1 MRIGIT
7 QGRVPS
13 LRTALLGSFL
23 AIILVTTIAAF
34 AAVGSIR
41 GAYLELSSMQSVQGD
56 VVRLRSIAGTLHNA
70 EINYL
75 RSANPEYRQENRGT
89 KLAFETLVRNLEGRA
104 APMRPGYFRDLR
116 AMMETYAS
124 LSVQAEEAL
133 QSGTE
138 RIYMDRLS
146 AELGRYIS
154 YVGAQI
160 DTILNAYMERAQT
173 RSEELRARIETSEN
187 ISSIAFMLIALLI
200 VLLAVRIA
208 DAIARPIHGL
218 AVSLQRFASGELDP
232 PSADE
237 NGPAEIG
244 LVARSFNSMTP
255 RIRRLVELEQ
265 EKTALSDRLLLEST
279 RALELEN
286 SLQKSEL
293 ELLQARINP
302 HFMFNALASIGSLAR
317 LEDAGRTARSVD
329 SLARIM
335 RHSFT
340 ADREHAT
347 VGEEL
352 EIVRHYLA
360 LQKTR
365 FGARLCFEVECAPEV
380 ESRSLPGLSVQ
391 PFVENAVLHGI
402 EPREQGGNVTVKA
415 CMDDSGGTLIVIS
428 DDGVGFDPAGL
439 AMAVVATAGSPA
451 TSAGTQVVA
460 ESPSGPPAATKDAGL
475 DGNRSHYGIAN
486 VKRRLELLFGEGTV
500 RIESGRGRGTM
511 VELRIPAP
519 PFAGGQTDL
528 PLEQA

>member
-1 MRIGIT
+1 MRTGIIR
-7 QGRVPS
+7 GRVPS
-13 LRTALLGSFL
+13 LRAALLSSFL

-41 GAYLELSSMQSVQGD
+41 GAYLELSSMQGVQGD
-56 VVRLRSIAGTLHNA
+56 VVALRSIAGALHNA

-75 RSANPEYRQENRGT
+75 RSANPDYRQENREA
-89 KLAFETLVRNLEGRA
+89 KLAFETLARDIERRA
-104 APMRPGYFRDLR
+104 APMRPAYFRDLR
-116 AMMETYAS
+116 AMLETYAS
-124 LSVQAEEAL
+124 LTAQAEDAL
-133 QSGTE
+133 QAGTE

-154 YVGAQI
+154 YIGTQI
-160 DTILNAYMERAQT
+160 DSILNAYMERAEA
-173 RSEELRARIETSEN
+173 RSEELRSRIETSEN
-187 ISSIAFMLIALLI
+187 ISSIAFLLIALLF

-265 EKTALSDRLLLEST
+265 EKTALSDRLLQEST

-335 RHSFT
+335 RHSFA

-365 FGARLCFEVECAPEV
+365 FGARLCFEVECSAEV
-380 ESRSLPGLSVQ
+380 ENRSLPGLSVQ

-402 EPREQGGNVTVKA
+402 EPREQGGNVAVKA
-415 CMDDSGGTLIVIS
+415 CRDDAGETLITIS

-439 AMAVVATAGSPA
+439 AT
-451 TSAGTQVVA
+451 GTELVENA
-460 ESPSGPPAATKDAGL
+460 PPAKTGG
-475 DGNRSHYGIAN
+475 DGGRAHYGIAN

-500 RIESGRGRGTM
+500 RIESGRGRGTL

-519 PFAGGQTDL
+519 PFAGSQTY
-528 PLEQA
+528 PALEKA

>member
-1 MRIGIT
+1 
-7 QGRVPS
+7 
-13 LRTALLGSFL
+13 
-23 AIILVTTIAAF
+23 
-34 AAVGSIR
+34 
-41 GAYLELSSMQSVQGD
+41 
-56 VVRLRSIAGTLHNA
+56 
-70 EINYL
+70 
-75 RSANPEYRQENRGT
+75 
-89 KLAFETLVRNLEGRA
+89 
-104 APMRPGYFRDLR
+104 
-116 AMMETYAS
+116 
-124 LSVQAEEAL
+124 
-133 QSGTE
+133 
-138 RIYMDRLS
+138 
-146 AELGRYIS
+146 
-154 YVGAQI
+154 
-160 DTILNAYMERAQT
+160 
-173 RSEELRARIETSEN
+173 
-187 ISSIAFMLIALLI
+187 
-200 VLLAVRIA
+200 
-208 DAIARPIHGL
+208 
-218 AVSLQRFASGELDP
+218 
-232 PSADE
+232 
-237 NGPAEIG
+237 
-244 LVARSFNSMTP
+244 MTP

-265 EKTALSDRLLLEST
+265 EKTALSDRLLQEST

-335 RHSFT
+335 RHSFA

-365 FGARLCFEVECAPEV
+365 FGARLCFEVECSAEV
-380 ESRSLPGLSVQ
+380 ADRSLPGLSVQ

-402 EPREQGGNVTVKA
+402 EPREQGGNVAVKA
-415 CMDDSGGTLIVIS
+415 CRDDAGGTLIVIS
-428 DDGVGFDPAGL
+428 DDGVGFDPARP
-439 AMAVVATAGSPA
+439 ASPD
-451 TSAGTQVVA
+451 
-460 ESPSGPPAATKDAGL
+460 PGL
-475 DGNRSHYGIAN
+475 DGNRSHYGITN